1 MNLSDEEYF
10 QSLKNVF
17 DLLPLLFTSDTSL
30 GLADTK
36 NFLLVSQAK
45 SFKVNVENGD
55 KLPDNG
61 AAAKAISTKTA
72 VIQKYPKEAF
82 GFPIISTIMPII
94 NKSTGNA
101 LGIIVYSVS
110 QETEANIVEMA
121 NNLQAFAQQLTAS
134 AQEMAG
140 SAEELSATSHNV
152 GELANKSSQGINKM
166 DDILKYITEIS
177 NTTNMLGLNAAIEAA
192 RAGEHGR
199 GFTVV
204 AKEIRNL
211 ATQSKSSVT
220 DIGSSLQTI
229 KNDINAILESI
240 NTFTSTSESQAA
252 QAEELSSSSES
263 INNAAEKLLQLTEK
277 L

>member
-1 MNLSDEEYF
+1 MNLSDDEYF
-10 QSLKNVF
+10 QSIKNVF
-17 DLLPLLFTSDTSL
+17 DLLPLLFTSDTSI
-30 GLADTK
+30 GLTDK
-36 NFLLVSQAK
+36 ENFLLVIPAK
-45 SFKVNVENGD
+45 SFKIKVENGD
-55 KLPDNG
+55 KLSDNG
-61 AAAKAISTKTA
+61 AASKAINTKTT
-72 VIQKYPKEAF
+72 ITQKYPKEIY
-82 GFPIISTIMPII
+82 GFPIISTIVPII
-94 NKSTGNA
+94 NKSTGNV
-101 LGIIVYSVS
+101 LGTLVYSIS
-110 QETEANIVEMA
+110 QEKEANIIEMA

-140 SAEELSATSHNV
+140 SAEELSENSHNV

-166 DDILKYITEIS
+166 DDILKYITQIS

-192 RAGEHGR
+192 RAGEHGK

-229 KNDINAILESI
+229 KNDISAILESI
-240 NTFTSTSESQAA
+240 NAFTSTSESQAA

-263 INNAAEKLLQLTEK
+263 INESAEKLLELAEK